1 MTTLPQ
7 GWMNSVPEFVR
18 IVKKVLAECIPN
30 DCDVYIDDVPM
41 KGPKTTY
48 NNEEALPGV

>member
-1 MTTLPQ
+1 
-7 GWMNSVPEFVR
+7 MNSVPEFVR
-18 IVKKVLAECIPN
+18 IVKKVLVEYIPN
-30 DCDVYIDDVPM
+30 DCDVYVDDVPV